1 MPTEVKAPKA
11 IRKTVDV
18 PFEQIAK
25 SDDGILRAVI
35 TAEIPDSDG
44 DVVVVEGM
52 KWPRYDESNPL
63 PVLSSHLRKLPDGRP
78 SQIGYA
84 TKIYRTVASVKGQS
98 VPAVVMEWQ
107 WLDTELAREWKEVA
121 RKMGRL
127 SFSIG
132 ASVLEAQPIE
142 KNGSVEGFRF
152 SSTELTE
159 VSVVTVPAN
168 PAALS
173 MKESTGTDA
182 MTKEQIDT
190 LIKGIDR
197 IDELCKGY
205 EKIDDALVQ
214 LMSTV
219 EAIETRLDEIASHKT
234 VAANEADEPNETTK
248 VQPSDELSERLNDL
262 LNKIK
267 TIKSTEQSSNGN
279 NGDSTDTQ

>member
-173 MKESTGTDA
+173 MNETTGTDA

-190 LIKGIDR
+190 FI
-197 IDELCKGY
+197 KGY

-248 VQPSDELSERLNDL
+248 AQPSDELSERLNDL

-279 NGDSTDTQ
+279 NGDSTDAQ